1 MSVSYNTAN
10 KSTWQTGQTT
20 RSCSVNCSG
29 TYRYAVA
36 FAMSFGALPT
46 SVTYDGVS
54 MTLLDSYSG
63 QTSSGFYFGAYGLQN
78 PNTGTKTVTAT
89 WGSSQECWLGVSV
102 VNSSSAD
109 ITVKGTAKNSGHSTY
124 PDMSATLTTATGD
137 MVLSSCSQY
146 DTDEYGEGYAP
157 AVTLGTVQSFS
168 SIVGPSSNG
177 GAIGGYKGGGAS
189 STTTNFGSDA
199 SGTLDWVVLAVAL
212 TDAGGG
218 GSTDLTVQNSS
229 STHTSE
235 NVVLTQQH
243 TLAVADTASTHTS
256 ENLSLDNNITL
267 SIDASSTDSASE
279 NVVLVENPTLVVAAT
294 SSVHASEIFALT
306 QDHQLVVA
314 DTANTHTSQNVALGG
329 IPPAGDIT
337 GFDCA
342 VGTNALAVR
351 NVIYDGSDKTS
362 SGFEVQWRAAVNG
375 GSYGSWTSSGEP
387 NAVNNW
393 PFQIGGS
400 WSPGDIIT
408 VQLRTSNDAGLGSSS
423 AELSFKLHESWH
435 RTGVKPGYTVGT
447 TLGTSKGYAANGWD
461 VVAPTHYEGTL
472 TVPSGAQDSAVF
484 VALDTS
490 YAQPNNEI
498 GWTNDVT
505 YNGTPVTKI
514 ISHGEISPGVTEGAG
529 IRREGDGGFEAFLET
544 GFSAG
549 GHTLEFDWVDPLD
562 QRSLEF
568 VALIMLHVHQSTPLG
583 GQRLR
588 LWPNT
593 DQSGNDGVDDVGT
606 FGSDDFSVSTNT
618 RFTIPSVAASLDEF
632 VLSVAGFYGSGGNTA
647 GTWSGNN
654 FGEAAVGS
662 DWSAGNNSTPRPGT
676 SPNFNGPFTTG
687 LTMFAGDGNV
697 GQQVAISVADFDD
710 CAPSFP
716 LHDQVW
722 RNLTTFSVY
731 WASGYA
737 ITFRPTPE
745 MISSAAVTLAT
756 TEQVNWQC
764 ATEVN
769 HGRILSAITLQSD
782 PVPTAAQIRDEID
795 GTSTTTAYTGAWLAT
810 DTKIPTNGEVPAAGG
825 TFTDTITSTQAPGDY
840 RLSLVYETWQGAL
853 SQYDNLGTAQAVNF
867 TITDNTLSPS
877 STSTS
882 HTSANVALTQVH
894 NLTVQNTGIG
904 HTSQTVTVE
913 QFHQL
918 VVQDSLTTHSS
929 PNFALMEVTGTAAGT
944 VEAVRGVAFNPEG
957 FEWRLFDVSGD
968 AWTDYT
974 ADLVYTAGGTGAG
987 QLTTVTGS
995 ASGTHVYSVG
1005 TLQEI
1010 TGDATG
1016 LVVENVEAYG
1026 VGVLEL
1032 IVGSAD
1038 GFTAESLDLTGTAV
1052 GVVELVSAGAEG
1064 RISWEG
1070 WLPAEGPLDPV
1081 WTSEDAA

>member
-46 SVTYDGVS
+46 SVKYDGVD

-157 AVTLGTVQSFS
+157 AVTSGTVQAFS

-218 GSTDLTVQNSS
+218 GATDLTVQNSS
-229 STHTSE
+229 SAHTSE
-235 NVVLTQQH
+235 NVALTQQH

-256 ENLSLDNNITL
+256 ENLSLDNNSTL

-279 NVVLVENPTLVVAAT
+279 NVVLVQNPTLVVAAT
-294 SSVHASEIFALT
+294 SSAHTSEIFALT

-342 VGTNALAVR
+342 VGTDALAVR

-393 PFQIGGS
+393 PFLIGGS
-400 WSPGDIIT
+400 WSPGDIIK
-408 VQLRTSNDAGLGSSS
+408 VQLRTSNDAGLCSSS

-461 VVAPTHYEGTL
+461 VVAPQHYEGTL
-472 TVPSGAQDSAVF
+472 TVQSGSNYNAVF

-490 YAQPNNEI
+490 YVKPI
-498 GWTNDVT
+498 GPSYPGYHNDVT
-505 YNGTPVTKI
+505 YDGVDVTKI
-514 ISHGEISPGVTEGAG
+514 ISHSAITAD
-529 IRREGDGGFEAFLET
+529 RRDGSGGFEAYLKT
-544 GFSAG
+544 GFSTGA
-549 GHTLEFDWVDPLD
+549 HLMEFDWTTPQS

-568 VALIMLHVHQSTPLG
+568 VALVMKQVNQTTPMG

-588 LWPNT
+588 LWGNLNEA
-593 DQSGNDGVDDVGT
+593 GNDGVDDLGT
-606 FGSDDFSVSTNT
+606 TYEPILSDDVSVSTNT
-618 RFTIPSVAASLDEF
+618 RFTIPSVSVSYDEF
-632 VLSVAGFYGSGGNTA
+632 ALSVVGFYGSGGA
-647 GTWSGNN
+647 GTGVLGYNS
-654 FGEAAVGS
+654 FGEAAPGS
-662 DWSAGNNSTPRPGT
+662 NWSAGNNSTPRPGT

-687 LTMFAGDGNV
+687 LTMFAGDGNN
-697 GQQVAISVADFDD
+697 GQQVAISAADYDD
-710 CAPSFP
+710 IAPTLP
-716 LHDQVW
+716 LHDMVW
-722 RNLTTFSVY
+722 RNLTTYTSYYV
-731 WASGYA
+731 SGYA

-782 PVPTAAQIRDEID
+782 PAPTAAQIRDEID

-944 VEAVRGVAFNPEG
+944 VEAVRGMAFNPEG

-974 ADLVYTAGGTGAG
+974 ANLVYTAGGTGAG
-987 QLTTVTGS
+987 QLTAVTGS
-995 ASGTHVYSVG
+995 ASGLQTYAIG
-1005 TLQEI
+1005 TLESI
-1010 TGDATG
+1010 TGDASG
-1016 LVVENVEAYG
+1016 VVLESTVGYG
-1026 VGVLEL
+1026 IGVLPGIE
-1032 IVGSAD
+1032 GSAD
-1038 GFTAESLDLTGTAV
+1038 GFTVESLDLTGTV
-1052 GVVELVSAGAEG
+1052 DGVMELVSASAEG

-1081 WTSEDAA
+1081 WTPEDAA